1 MNLQLF
7 IKGTF
12 VAAALVGTATAVTGA
27 RTVAAQAQ
35 DQAPKAV
42 PAAGDRYTG
51 VAVLQAPGVDIQ
63 TAPIDITVD
72 RWTTDEERDKL
83 FDALTQ
89 GSDKMLTALQNLP
102 RVGTFKAQGA
112 GVPYELHFA
121 RHTPSSDG
129 SEHMTLITDRNI
141 DFNQV
146 ANFPDAVDFRFTVME
161 LQIGKDGKGNGRMSV
176 ATKISLDKANNTIVL
191 ENYSDHPIL
200 LQGLH
205 RLDSKK

>member
-1 MNLQLF
+1 VNIQSF
-7 IKGTF
+7 VRGTI
-12 VAAALVGTATAVTGA
+12 VAAALAATATAGTGA
-27 RTVAAQAQ
+27 RPVAAQAQ

-42 PAAGDRYTG
+42 PSAGDRYTG
-51 VAVLQAPGVDIQ
+51 VAVLQAPGVDIK

-89 GSDKMLTALQNLP
+89 GSDKMLTVLQNLP
-102 RVGTFKAQGA
+102 HVGTFKAQG
-112 GVPYELHFA
+112 GGLPYELHFA

-141 DFNQV
+141 DFDQV
-146 ANFPDAVDFRFTVME
+146 ANFPDAIDFRFTVLE

-176 ATKISLDKANNTIVL
+176 ATKISLDKANNTIIL
-191 ENYSDHPIL
+191 ENYADHPIL
-200 LQGLH
+200 LEGLH
-205 RLDSKK
+205 RLDSNK